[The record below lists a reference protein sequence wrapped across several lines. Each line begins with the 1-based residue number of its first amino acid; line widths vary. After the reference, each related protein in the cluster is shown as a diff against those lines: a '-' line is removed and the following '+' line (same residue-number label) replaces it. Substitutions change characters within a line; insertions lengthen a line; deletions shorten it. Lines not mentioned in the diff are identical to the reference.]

1 MNGREPVPMWRK
13 QVVVSLH
20 LVSRRSLFDTWEA
33 ESNHIDKSFER
44 EMCTIIDYLQSKKYD
59 QVPELDFPNWY
70 S

>member
-1 MNGREPVPMWRK
+1 MWRK
-13 QVVVSLH
+13 QIVVSLH

-33 ESNHIDKSFER
+33 KSKHIDKYFER

-59 QVPELDFPNWY
+59 QVPELNFPNWY